1 MAEEEIICESE
12 QKSQR
17 SPCKWILVTTIFLIA
32 CGLFSALS
40 IYNHL
45 NINRLENDII
55 QAESR
60 QDSFQIQEVMSINQA
75 TLLRHLYSFKE
86 FVRRFWAFFDPPY
99 SVKVCNYGL
108 TPLPQTAC
116 LLNQCPLG
124 LK

>member
-60 QDSFQIQEVMSINQA
+60 QDSFQIQKVMSINQA

-86 FVRRFWAFFDPPY
+86 FVRRFLAFFDPLPR
-99 SVKVCNYGL
+99 SVIKFV
-108 TPLPQTAC
+108 TMA
-116 LLNQCPLG
+116 
-124 LK
+124 

>member
-1 MAEEEIICESE
+1 MTDVEMAEEEIICESE

-17 SPCKWILVTTIFLIA
+17 SPCKWIIVTTIFLIA

-60 QDSFQIQEVMSINQA
+60 QDSFQIQEVIYVINIV
-75 TLLRHLYSFKE
+75 T
-86 FVRRFWAFFDPPY
+86 
-99 SVKVCNYGL
+99 KVL
-108 TPLPQTAC
+108 ISASRAAR
-116 LLNQCPLG
+116 G
-124 LK
+124 LKFWLQVALSAPFATRCA